1 MPTARPLPPGDSAW
15 PPTRPSRIYRQR
27 AATAETVYAD
37 AKTHRGLDSL
47 TLRGR
52 GKVLASVT
60 LFALTYD
67 ILRAITLGV

>member
-1 MPTARPLPPGDSAW
+1 MATDKAKQ
-15 PPTRPSRIYRQR
+15 IYRQR
-27 AATAETVYAD
+27 AATAETVHAD

-52 GKVLASVT
+52 GKALASVT

>member
-1 MPTARPLPPGDSAW
+1 MATDKAKQ
-15 PPTRPSRIYRQR
+15 IYRQR
-27 AATAETVYAD
+27 AATAETVHAD

-47 TLRGR
+47 TLRGLD
-52 GKVLASVT
+52 KALASVT